1 MNVDYLLV
9 EQVQADCRY
18 VDNVDDI
25 LKIKEESARHTV
37 VTLQGII
44 VFSSIEHLD
53 DSLTI
58 KIFRPGL
65 WVEKLHTA
73 AKTIRDRQKEKQQL
87 NYTPIDDKEIWND

>member
-1 MNVDYLLV
+1 MKIDHLLA
-9 EQVQADCRY
+9 EQVHDDCKY

-25 LKIKEESARHTV
+25 LKIKESGQCKV
-37 VTLQGII
+37 VILQGII
-44 VFSSIEHLD
+44 VFSSIEHLGGP
-53 DSLTI
+53 LTI

-73 AKTIRDRQKEKQQL
+73 AKIIKDRQKEKQQL